1 VGTDFIEKTKR
12 SFDKHLDR
20 QKAKLATADLFTQE
34 LGDMCQTFPAVI
46 QDGAVV
52 TPGEALVAEVA
63 GGHIILTHDLRVVAI
78 VADPPVAVL
87 NAIQDSCG
95 IATALVQEVHMFSG
109 IAEVTL
115 C

>member
-1 VGTDFIEKTKR
+1 MGTDFIEKTKR

-46 QDGAVV
+46 QDGASVS
-52 TPGEALVAEVA
+52 PGEALIAEIA
-63 GGHIILTHDLRVVAI
+63 GGHLILTKNLRVVAI
-78 VADPPVAVL
+78 VADPPAAVL
-87 NAIQDSCG
+87 SAVQESCG
-95 IATALVQEVHMFSG
+95 IATALVQEVHGFSG

>member
-1 VGTDFIEKTKR
+1 MGTDFIEKTKR

-20 QKAKLATADLFTQE
+20 QRAKLATADLFTQE

-46 QDGAVV
+46 QDGALVV
-52 TPGEALVAEVA
+52 SGDALIAEIA
-63 GGHIILTHDLRVVAI
+63 GGHLILTHDLRVVAI
-78 VADPPVAVL
+78 VTDPPTAVL
-87 NAIQDSCG
+87 SAVQDSCG
-95 IATALVQEVHMFSG
+95 IATAIVQEVHSISG